1 MSVLLLI
8 LLLLI
13 LFGVAFVFTRRP
25 RQIVST
31 LLPLAL
37 AAVLVAGGAVLLHFR
52 SIPGWTSRFW
62 PEVEIEDELP
72 DSGLATPDPVEPPDI
87 EETVGRLARDEPSES
102 ESPLPTDPA
111 DHFSG
116 SAKVLRSMQQ
126 AMVRTFAGSPS
137 EEDEPSIPAP
147 VPVVAEAPDVPSS
160 PAEPRPGWIGLP
172 AQRVEGVYRMTVVV
186 GPYRTRP
193 MCDKAL
199 QLAVLKASHQYVEEY
214 MGPPARRLV
223 QLSTEYVTS
232 QIVQATW
239 EEPLA
244 ILPGTRF
251 VLLHALLE
259 FDDEVNA
266 KIQDTWREAVV
277 AQLRVLTGN
286 EPGAP
291 EPPATPAAEEPPVTI
306 TSSPPPAWTGEASTI
321 FVGPYVEKK
330 ECYQALPEALKDCV
344 AECLQRP
351 DAGDRVPL
359 DVDTIRNHVL
369 VDEHWEKRLS
379 TFGATEQPMHTLY
392 VKVHFDA
399 DTVAWLK
406 KRYRQSLIGERLQLA
421 GMGLA
426 AVLGVLA
433 LAFAYCKTDLVTAGK
448 YRGRLRLLG
457 VSVILATA
465 AACTRLAGVW

>member
-1 MSVLLLI
+1 
-8 LLLLI
+8 
-13 LFGVAFVFTRRP
+13 
-25 RQIVST
+25 
-31 LLPLAL
+31 
-37 AAVLVAGGAVLLHFR
+37 
-52 SIPGWTSRFW
+52 
-62 PEVEIEDELP
+62 
-72 DSGLATPDPVEPPDI
+72 
-87 EETVGRLARDEPSES
+87 
-102 ESPLPTDPA
+102 
-111 DHFSG
+111 
-116 SAKVLRSMQQ
+116 
-126 AMVRTFAGSPS
+126 
-137 EEDEPSIPAP
+137 
-147 VPVVAEAPDVPSS
+147 
-160 PAEPRPGWIGLP
+160 
-172 AQRVEGVYRMTVVV
+172 MTVVV

-223 QLSTEYVTS
+223 RLSTDYVTS

-251 VLLHALLE
+251 ILLHALLE

-286 EPGAP
+286 EPGTP
-291 EPPATPAAEEPPVTI
+291 ETPAAPAEEAPPVTI
-306 TSSPPPAWTGEASTI
+306 TSLPPPAWTSEASTI
-321 FVGPYVEKK
+321 SVGPYVEKE
-330 ECYQALPEALKDCV
+330 ECYQALPEALKGCV
-344 AECLQRP
+344 AECLQIS

-359 DVDTIRNHVL
+359 EVDTIRKHV
-369 VDEHWEKRLS
+369 VVGEHWETRLS
-379 TFGATEQPMHTLY
+379 RFGATEQPMHTLY

-421 GMGLA
+421 GTGLA
-426 AVLGVLA
+426 TVLGVLA
-433 LAFAYCKTDLVTAGK
+433 LAFAYCKTDLVTQGK
-448 YRGRLRLLG
+448 YRGRLRLLA

-465 AACTRLAGVW
+465 AAGTKLAGVW